1 MMKVLGLCMLITL
14 LLNGINCMKNK
25 KVKCYRCS
33 DCPNPFDKTQV
44 TELANC
50 NFCRT
55 VYTYR
60 DEDNYR
66 IAKDCVTSC
75 VPQDRR
81 GGKTGLV
88 TECCDEDYCNTAS
101 KQSSISFLLI
111 SSITMLLT
119 YTNHLMH

>member
-1 MMKVLGLCMLITL
+1 MKVLGICIVVTL
-14 LLNGINCMKNK
+14 VFSGINCVKNK
-25 KVKCYRCS
+25 KVKCYRCT
-33 DCPNPFDKTQV
+33 DCPNPFDKTQI

-66 IAKDCVTSC
+66 IAKDCVASC

-81 GGKTGLV
+81 GGKAGLILK
-88 TECCDEDYCNTAS
+88 TEEKTT
-101 KQSSISFLLI
+101 KLLNCI
-111 SSITMLLT
+111 KENELDQVIEQ
-119 YTNHLMH
+119 H

>member
-1 MMKVLGLCMLITL
+1 MKVLGICVILTLIF
-14 LLNGINCMKNK
+14 NGINCIKNK

-33 DCPNPFDKTQV
+33 DCPNPFDKTQI
-44 TELANC
+44 TELGNC

-66 IAKDCVTSC
+66 IAKDCVASC

-81 GGKTGLV
+81 GGKAGLV
-88 TECCDEDYCNTAS
+88 TECCDEDYCNAS
-101 KQSSISFLLI
+101 PKHYSISFLLI
-111 SSITMLLT
+111 TTFTIFIT
-119 YTNHLMH
+119 YTNQFIY